1 MIEDIKSIRSEVKD
15 LRNFGIMIGTI
26 LFLVSTLLFLKGQ
39 DKYQIFAY
47 AAGGFFAAGFITP
60 ILFWPFYMIW
70 MIFATILGWFMT
82 RVILSLLY
90 YVLMTPIGMLSKFL
104 GNDFLELKNNDNE
117 SYWNK
122 RNKKSELNQDYEK
135 QF

>member
-15 LRNFGIMIGTI
+15 LRNFGIMIGAI
-26 LFLVSTLLFLKGQ
+26 LFLVSTLLFFKGQ
-39 DKYQIFAY
+39 DKYQIFTY
-47 AAGGFFAAGFITP
+47 AAGFVFVAGFMTP